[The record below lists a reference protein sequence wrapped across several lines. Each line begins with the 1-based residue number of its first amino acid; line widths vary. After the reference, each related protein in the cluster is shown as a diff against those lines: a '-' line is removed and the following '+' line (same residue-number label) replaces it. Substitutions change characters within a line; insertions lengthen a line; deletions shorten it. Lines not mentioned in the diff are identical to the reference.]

1 MELVKLFTRVF
12 VLALCAS
19 VQCAAGPILLGL
31 AGSAYFST
39 SLLVSVDP
47 STSKCIPI
55 ANVFSQGLPLC
66 GFAVDEKRATVFICT
81 FKSLANTTRI
91 LTSYSLKGQKLHS
104 RELGDALSVET
115 LVFAD
120 DTLYGVV
127 IGEKDSVY
135 SIAKISDDFAQ
146 IAPVASLD
154 VSSIATVLGEYIETA
169 NIIFLE
175 VYREGMP
182 FIATF
187 DVRSKRIL
195 AIVPAVADLSMFTV
209 NLRNI
214 SLMSLTQLPPS
225 SDLALFSTDLVN
237 GNSRLLKTI
246 TNSQVEG
253 VASAFDN
260 ASGLYYAVINDN
272 NLLPRLL
279 TYNVDTNM
287 LTKKPIAC
295 SSGVLPAFPFAM
307 RLVRQLESSEIETH

>member
-1 MELVKLFTRVF
+1 V
-12 VLALCAS
+12 
-19 VQCAAGPILLGL
+19 
-31 AGSAYFST
+31 
-39 SLLVSVDP
+39 
-47 STSKCIPI
+47 
-55 ANVFSQGLPLC
+55 
-66 GFAVDEKRATVFICT
+66 
-81 FKSLANTTRI
+81 
-91 LTSYSLKGQKLHS
+91 
-104 RELGDALSVET
+104 
-115 LVFAD
+115 
-120 DTLYGVV
+120 
-127 IGEKDSVY
+127 
-135 SIAKISDDFAQ
+135 
-146 IAPVASLD
+146 
-154 VSSIATVLGEYIETA
+154 
-169 NIIFLE
+169 
-175 VYREGMP
+175 P